1 MKWIGLLILAAGCSE
16 SGAHFTL
23 SAPNGP
29 TTAAS
34 FRVILATPDQI
45 PSIANQRVTPASL
58 ETQAV
63 PYFLQRTVA
72 GADAQP
78 IDQVD
83 GLAVK
88 IEPDPTVGGSEFI
101 PFVLL
106 YDTHGAIVGVG
117 TFHAEGQTMP
127 SPVIVL
133 PDEIDKYTLDVEP
146 VMQVDDQTRAA
157 AGQVQVVVC
166 YDDMQSPLTSGFA
179 WRPAGGGEL
188 RVLFPI
194 DGGLDATGRDLD
206 LDCDS
211 HPVTVENSGPDCDDT
226 RNWFNRDAIETC
238 DGYDTNCDGLSNI
251 VVACTANVGGQVCPD
266 PTTGMGL
273 TLCDDRTGQVGQC
286 QSDPQ
291 CLCATDPT
299 NCTRCVLDWQLGTT
313 ASSLVPCQPGLGQ
326 MSTSGLCE
334 TGPCIVQVLAV
345 YGGWSAEVAASTSN
359 LAFGSKATGVG
370 SSFLIRA
377 RRPEGPG
384 TEIPG
389 VKGQSTGEID
399 LSITGPD
406 GSVHLRAVDLRIALD
421 AATNCSG
428 SGPFSMSCTP

>member
-1 MKWIGLLILAAGCSE
+1 MKWVGLLILAAGCSE

-29 TTAAS
+29 ASAAS

-58 ETQAV
+58 ETRTV
-63 PYFLQRTVA
+63 PYFLQRTIA

-78 IDQVD
+78 IDRVD

-88 IEPDPTVGGSEFI
+88 IEPDGVGGSQFI

-106 YDTHGAIVGVG
+106 YDGNGAIVGVG
-117 TFHAEGQTMP
+117 TFHAQGQTMP

-146 VMQVDDQTRAA
+146 VMQVDDKVRAA
-157 AGQVQVVVC
+157 AGQVQVVDC
-166 YDDMQSPLTSGFA
+166 FDDMQHPVTSGFA
-179 WRPAGGGEL
+179 WRPAGGDEL

-194 DGGLDATGRDLD
+194 DGGLDATGRELD
-206 LDCDS
+206 LDCDG
-211 HPVTVENSGPDCDDT
+211 HKVTVENSSPDCDDT
-226 RNWFNRDAIETC
+226 RAWFNRDAIETC
-238 DGYDTNCDGLSNI
+238 DGYDTNCDGLANI
-251 VVACTANVGGQVCPD
+251 VVACTASNGGQICPD

-273 TLCDDRTGQVGQC
+273 TLCDDRAGQVGQC

-299 NCTRCVLDWQLGTT
+299 NCTRCILDWELGTT
-313 ASSLVPCQPGLGQ
+313 ASSLVPCQPGVGS

-345 YGGWSAEVAASTSN
+345 HGGWSADVASSTSN
-359 LAFGSKATGVG
+359 LSFGSKATGVG

-384 TEIPG
+384 IEIPG
-389 VKGQSTGEID
+389 VKGESTGEID

-421 AATNCSG
+421 AATSCDG
-428 SGPFSMSCTP
+428 SGPFSMSCFP